1 MTFFPSTKLADKNG
15 LLILTDG
22 LNTDILIE
30 AYSKGIFP
38 WPWDNSGII
47 PWFSPPKR
55 AIIDFSE
62 AHFSQS
68 LKKIVHKKT
77 FEFSF
82 NTNFSSVIKQCAN
95 SPTRS
100 QKDTWISDLI
110 IKNYTKLNEENH
122 AISFECY
129 QSGELVGGLYGVMTT
144 YFSAESMFYTKSNAS
159 KACLFFAIEKLK
171 ELGHTWLDCQ
181 IMNNHLIQFG
191 TKEISR
197 EEFEKRL

>member
-68 LKKIVHKKT
+68 LKKIVRKKT